1 MEKGQRLY
9 GWGTMFILVAIV
21 LSGIIWLPDPLR
33 FGEWFWMDSVQILVG
48 LVLPAVPLLWLAGAL
63 WGMWR
68 DKAGKGQLLVR
79 LGVAA
84 GSLATSILL
93 WMQAY
98 DAWTIVLAVAG
109 WVLTV
114 IDTGWS
120 ESRSLAANRTSPKTA
135 LSNRR
140 WPRRTLIKT
149 GITLA
154 LLVILL
160 WPTPYLVTFPG
171 MTINMNRYA
180 AVEGGSPKGTIQGVL
195 VMERPAV
202 LMDWVLARLFPHY
215 EFEPRQN
222 LGMSLGEYETMVRIM
237 KADAD
242 AISTAIALQKAGL
255 GRGILADGVAIVR
268 ILPDSPA
275 RDVLAP
281 GDIIVG
287 VNGQPV
293 LSYSALSEAMA
304 GVTPGDPVQLSI
316 RRNDGDPIALAVP
329 TMASADDP
337 KRAVFGIQ
345 VEDSFQAD
353 ITRSVEYRPY
363 IAHIGGPSHGAI
375 LALALLDQLTPGGVT
390 HGNRVAGTGTLEPD
404 GTVGPIGGI
413 RQKAYVVERAG
424 ADVFFVP
431 EGQEQEARQAAGS
444 LNIVPVRT
452 LDDMLEWLKQHPK

>member
-1 MEKGQRLY
+1 ML
-9 GWGTMFILVAIV
+9 ILATIV
-21 LSGIIWLPDPLR
+21 FSGLVWLPDPLR
-33 FGEWFWMDSVQILVG
+33 FGEWYWMDSVQILIG
-48 LVLPAVPLLWLAGAL
+48 LVLPAIPLLWLAGAL
-63 WGMWR
+63 WGMLR
-68 DKAGKGQLLVR
+68 GRTGKGQLLVR

-98 DAWTIVLAVAG
+98 HAWTIVLAAASWG
-109 WVLTV
+109 LTV
-114 IDTGWS
+114 IDAGWS
-120 ESRSLAANRTSPKTA
+120 ESRALSANRTSPETVHT
-135 LSNRR
+135 NRR
-140 WPRRTLIKT
+140 WPRKTLAKT

-154 LLVILL
+154 LLVFLL

-195 VMERPAV
+195 VMERPAF
-202 LMDWVLARLFPHY
+202 LIDWVLARLFPHY
-215 EFEPRQN
+215 EFKPRQN

-237 KADAD
+237 KTDAD
-242 AISTAIALQKAGL
+242 AISAAIALQKAGL
-255 GRGILADGVAIVR
+255 GQGIVAEGAAIVR

-275 RDVLAP
+275 KDSLAP

-293 LSYSALSEAMA
+293 LSYSALIEAMA
-304 GVTPGDPVQLSI
+304 GITPGDTVQLSI
-316 RRNDGDPIALAVP
+316 RRNGGDPITLTVP

-337 KRAVFGIQ
+337 GRAVFGIQ

-353 ITRSVEYRPY
+353 LTRSVEYRPY

-390 HGNRVAGTGTLEPD
+390 HGNRVAGTGTLGPD

-452 LDDMLEWLKQHPK
+452 LDDMLEWLQQHPK